1 MMIRC
6 QSVRS
11 LAFLQAE
18 WIPMLTDI
26 SISRPQPAGT
36 RPSTRSPPMTG
47 RSEWRPSDPMVI
59 LFRVP
64 TCHMHKQAYSGA
76 VVEIAQD
83 WVRNITDALIY
94 TTSGWELYYYYY
106 YYWYVNL
113 MLVLFESDI
122 TVLLALS
129 FYQILVSDSLPASS
143 ESVPVVGQSAVLI
156 RCGFITVVTLTSC
169 YSIGSHRP
177 HRECWLVGWSRI

>member
-83 WVRNITDALIY
+83 WVRNITDALICTHQAENSIIIGTLTWCWLCLSQISPCCWLWASIKY
-94 TTSGWELYYYYY
+94 SSATVCRLRQKACPSSVSL
-106 YYWYVNL
+106 
-113 MLVLFESDI
+113 LFEFAA
-122 TVLLALS
+122 ALS
-129 FYQILVSDSLPASS
+129 QL
-143 ESVPVVGQSAVLI
+143 
-156 RCGFITVVTLTSC
+156 
-169 YSIGSHRP
+169 
-177 HRECWLVGWSRI
+177 SR